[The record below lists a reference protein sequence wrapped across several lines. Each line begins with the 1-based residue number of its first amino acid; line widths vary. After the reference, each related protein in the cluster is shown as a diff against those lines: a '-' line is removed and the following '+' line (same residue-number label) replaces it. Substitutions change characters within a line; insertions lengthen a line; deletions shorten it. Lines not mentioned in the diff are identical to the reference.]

1 MCHNSRS
8 GDINVKIEKQVNS
21 CYLCMIQYSTIS
33 KSGASMI
40 YDFWKDYEELLSY
53 EQASLLDYRLDN
65 IAIKLNTFFQRLI
78 IAPIKKSEITFYLAG
93 SCIKADTFRDLDMFF
108 PSNEDRELL
117 NGAMNQDY
125 FEYENNSYTYRYKN
139 DIYQLVYRERFQ
151 GASLKELVDG
161 FDFDSTKIAFECTY
175 NTRKRLFTIV
185 KCDMRMEFVNYINTR
200 VNHLSKV
207 SINPFVSL
215 QRAIYFLKRGDDVPY
230 EVFLQVC
237 SKIVDLNVEQS
248 DDTSVYFKN
257 LQGNPNK
264 LTNIKEAIAHYIEE
278 QKKSHH

>member
-1 MCHNSRS
+1 
-8 GDINVKIEKQVNS
+8 
-21 CYLCMIQYSTIS
+21 
-33 KSGASMI
+33 MI
-40 YDFWKDYEELLSY
+40 YDFWKDYEELLSFD
-53 EQASLLDYRLDN
+53 QVSLLDYRLDN

-78 IAPIKKSEITFYLAG
+78 IENIPKKEINFFLAG
-93 SCIKADTFRDLDMFF
+93 SCLKADTFRDLDMFF
-108 PSNEDRELL
+108 PLNEDRVLI
-117 NGAMNQDY
+117 NNAMNQDY

-139 DIYQLVYRERFQ
+139 DLYQLVYRERFHK
-151 GASLKELVDG
+151 ANLKELVDG
-161 FDFDSTKIAFECTY
+161 FDFDSTKIAFECNY
-175 NTRKRLFTIV
+175 NIKKRLLTIV

-237 SKIVDLNVEQS
+237 SKIADIKIENLE
-248 DDTSVYFKN
+248 DTSIHFKN

-264 LTNIKEAIAHYIEE
+264 LRNIKEAITHFIEE
-278 QKKSHH
+278 QKE

>member
-1 MCHNSRS
+1 
-8 GDINVKIEKQVNS
+8 
-21 CYLCMIQYSTIS
+21 
-33 KSGASMI
+33 MI

-53 EQASLLDYRLDN
+53 EQVSLLDYRLDN

-78 IAPIKKSEITFYLAG
+78 IAPIAKREIRFYLAG
-93 SCIKADTFRDLDMFF
+93 SCIKADTFKDLDMFF
-108 PSNEDRELL
+108 PSDEDRKLL
-117 NGAMNQDY
+117 NSAMNQDY

-139 DIYQLVYRERFQ
+139 DLYQLVFRERFKD
-151 GASLKELVDG
+151 ATLKELVDG

-175 NTRKRLFTIV
+175 DTKKRLFSIV
-185 KCDMRMEFVNYINTR
+185 RCDMRMEFVNYINTR

-207 SINPFVSL
+207 SVNPFVSL

-237 SKIVDLNVEQS
+237 SKIADMKVEKS
-248 DDTSVYFKN
+248 IDESIYFKN

-264 LTNIKEAIAHYIEE
+264 LTNIKEAISQYIED
-278 QKKSHH
+278 QKNHPH

>member
-1 MCHNSRS
+1 
-8 GDINVKIEKQVNS
+8 
-21 CYLCMIQYSTIS
+21 
-33 KSGASMI
+33 MI